1 MTRFEYLEAG
11 TVKEAVSLLDRYGG
25 EARAIAGGT
34 DLVVQMRYRDL
45 APKYLVN
52 LKTIS
57 GLDYITEE
65 ADGLRLGA
73 LATIRSIET
82 SPLIKERYGI
92 LAQAAHLLGSV
103 QVRNLATIGGNLCHA
118 APSAETAAPLLALGA
133 KAKIAGTGGER
144 VIPLE
149 DFFNCPGE
157 TCLKTGEILVELRI
171 PSPPARSAGVYLKHS
186 IRKAMDIAFVGT
198 GVVVALGDGE
208 GTCRD
213 IRIALGA
220 VAPTPMRAVKAEALL
235 RGKKLEEGLLR
246 EAGEIASQECSPI
259 SDIRCSAEHRREI
272 VKVFVRR
279 AAQQAAELA
288 RGR

>member
-1 MTRFEYLEAG
+1 MARFEYLEAA
-11 TVKEAVSLLDRYGG
+11 TVKEAVSLLERYGD

-34 DLVVQMRYRDL
+34 DLVVQIRYREC

-57 GLDYITEE
+57 GLDYIAEDG
-65 ADGLRLGA
+65 DGLRLGA
-73 LATIRSIET
+73 LATIRAIET

-92 LAQAAHLLGSV
+92 LAQASHLLGSV

-133 KAKIAGTGGER
+133 KARIAGPGGER
-144 VIPLE
+144 VVPLE
-149 DFFNCPGE
+149 EFFAGPGR
-157 TCLKTGEILVELRI
+157 TVLKVGEILTELQV
-171 PSPPARSAGVYLKHS
+171 PLPPPRSAGVYLKHS
-186 IRKAMDIAFVGT
+186 IRRAMDIAFIGT
-198 GVVVALGDGE
+198 GVVVELGGRDGL
-208 GTCRD
+208 CKD
-213 IRIALGA
+213 IRIGLGA
-220 VAPTPMRAVKAEALL
+220 VAPTPMRARKAEALL

-246 EAGEIASQECSPI
+246 EAGELASQECSPI

>member
-1 MTRFEYLEAG
+1 MIRFEYLEAG
-11 TVKEAVSLLDRYGG
+11 TVEEAVSLLDRYGG

-34 DLVVQMRYRDL
+34 DLVVQLRYREC
-45 APKYLVN
+45 APKYLVD
-52 LKTIS
+52 LKTIP
-57 GLDYITEE
+57 GLDHIVEDGE
-65 ADGLRLGA
+65 GLRLGA
-73 LATIRSIET
+73 LATIRSVET
-82 SPLIKERYGI
+82 SPLIKERYSI

-103 QVRNLATIGGNLCHA
+103 QVRNLATVGGNLCHA

-133 KAKIAGTGGER
+133 RARIAGPSGER
-144 VIPLE
+144 LVPLE
-149 DFFNCPGE
+149 DFFAGPGQ
-157 TCLKTGEILVELRI
+157 TCLKPGEILVELQV
-171 PSPPARSAGVYLKHS
+171 PSPTPRSAGVYLKHS

-198 GVVVALGDGE
+198 GVVVELADGDGV
-208 GTCRD
+208 CKD

-220 VAPTPMRAVKAEALL
+220 VAPTPMRAVKAEAHL
-235 RGKKLEEGLLR
+235 RGKVLEEGVLR

-279 AAQQAAELA
+279 AALQAAELV

>member
-1 MTRFEYLEAG
+1 MVRFEYLEAG
-11 TVKEAVSLLDRYGG
+11 TVKEAVSLLERYGG
-25 EARAIAGGT
+25 EAQAIAGGT
-34 DLVVQMRYRDL
+34 DLVVQMRYRER

-57 GLDYITEE
+57 GLDYITEDG
-65 ADGLRLGA
+65 DGLRLGA

-82 SPLIKERYGI
+82 SPLVKARYGI

-133 KAKIAGTGGER
+133 RARTAGAGGER

-157 TCLKTGEILVELRI
+157 TCLKTGEILIELQI
-171 PSPPARSAGVYLKHS
+171 PSPPPRSAGVYLKHS

-198 GVVVALGDGE
+198 GVVVELAGSDE
-208 GTCRD
+208 VCVD

-220 VAPTPMRAVKAEALL
+220 VAPTPMRARRAEDHL
-235 RGKKLEEGLLR
+235 RGRKLEEGVLR

-259 SDIRCSAEHRREI
+259 SDIRCSAEHRTEI

-279 AAQQAAELA
+279 AAQQAAETA

>member
-1 MTRFEYLEAG
+1 MVRFEYLEAG
-11 TVKEAVSLLDRYGG
+11 TAKEAVSLLARFRG
-25 EARAIAGGT
+25 EACPIAGGT
-34 DLVVQMRYRDL
+34 DLVVQMRYRE
-45 APKYLVN
+45 ASPKYLIN

-57 GLDYITEE
+57 DLDYLVED
-65 ADGLRLGA
+65 AGGLRIGA
-73 LATIRSIET
+73 LTTIRAIET

-133 KAKIAGTGGER
+133 RARLLSTDGER
-144 VIPLE
+144 TIPLE
-149 DFFNCPGE
+149 DFFVGPSK
-157 TCLKTGEILVELRI
+157 TSLKEGEILTELQAPT
-171 PSPPARSAGVYLKHS
+171 PSPKSAGVYLKHS
-186 IRKAMDIAFVGT
+186 IRKAMDIAFIGT
-198 GVVVALGDGE
+198 GVVVEMDGE
-208 GTCRD
+208 SCKD
-213 IRIALGA
+213 IKIALGA
-220 VAPTPMRAVKAEALL
+220 VAPVPMRAPKAEAHL

-246 EAGEIASQECSPI
+246 EAGEIASLECSPI

-279 AAQQAAELA
+279 ATQQAADLA

>member
-1 MTRFEYLEAG
+1 MIRFEYLEAS
-11 TVKEAVSLLDRYGG
+11 TVQEAVSLLDRYGE

-34 DLVVQMRYRDL
+34 DLVVQMRYRECT
-45 APKYLVN
+45 PKYLVN
-52 LKTIS
+52 LKPIP
-57 GLDYITEE
+57 GLDYIAEE
-65 ADGLRLGA
+65 GGGLRLGA

-82 SPLIKERYGI
+82 SPLIRERFGI

-103 QVRNLATIGGNLCHA
+103 QVRNLATVGGNLCHA
-118 APSAETAAPLLALGA
+118 APSAETAGPLLALGA
-133 KAKIAGTGGER
+133 KAKITGPGGER

-149 DFFNCPGE
+149 KFFLGPSQ
-157 TCLKTGEILVELRI
+157 TALKRGEILTELQVPP
-171 PSPPARSAGVYLKHS
+171 PSPRSAGVYLKHS

-198 GVVVALGDGE
+198 GVVVELAEGDGV
-208 GTCRD
+208 CRD

-220 VAPTPMRAVKAEALL
+220 VAPTPMRAPRAEALL
-235 RGKKLEEGLLR
+235 RGKKLEEGRLR
-246 EAGEIASQECSPI
+246 EAGEVASQECSPI

-279 AAQQAAELA
+279 ATQQAAELA